1 MTWVIIVPL
10 LLLAFALNMRLY
22 LGILLAVLVYFNF
35 FATMPPEIAI
45 QRFVAPSQNTSL
57 MAIPFFMLLGTLLA
71 YSGIAERIIQVAL
84 LLVGRIRGGLAQANI
99 MVSLLLGGL
108 SASNLADCAMLT
120 RMMVPQMEKHGYDRG
135 FAAAVTAAGSLVTP
149 IIPPG
154 IALIIYALVGDV
166 SVGSMFVA
174 GILPGILCAVLLMVA
189 IYIVATKRG
198 YKPAR
203 TDKVP
208 FDQAMTT
215 LVGAWPAVFIL
226 LAIVGGIRFRV
237 FTPHEAGAVAVLLV
251 IVVGMLVYRTMTPQ
265 NIVESL
271 VETARSTASVML
283 IIMASGALGWI
294 FSVEKAGEAFAELI
308 TGFSSNK
315 YVFLFML
322 NIALLFFGMLIEGTA
337 LLIILV
343 PLLKPTLAALG
354 IDPVHFG
361 IIMVL
366 NLSIGTLTP
375 PVGTVM
381 LMVCNLA
388 GVGVGKFTRE
398 ALPMYLALLVALG
411 LVVVFPAISLLLV
424 GRG

>member
-1 MTWVIIVPL
+1 MIWAIIIPL

-22 LGILLAVLVYFNF
+22 LGILLAVLAYFVF
-35 FATMPPEIAI
+35 FSSVPIEIAI
-45 QRFVAPSQNTSL
+45 QRFIAPSQNTSL

-71 YSGIAERIIQVAL
+71 HSGIAERVVQVAL
-84 LLVGRIRGGLAQANI
+84 LMVGRIRGGLAQANV

-120 RMMVPQMEKHGYDRG
+120 RMMVPQMEKHGYDKG

-166 SVGSMFVA
+166 SVGAMFVA
-174 GILPGILCAVLLMVA
+174 GILPGVLCAVLLMTA
-189 IYIVATKRG
+189 IYIVAVRRG

-203 TDKVP
+203 TEKVP
-208 FDQAMTT
+208 MNKAVTT
-215 LVGAWPAVFIL
+215 LAGAWPALFIV

-251 IVVGMLVYRTMTPQ
+251 VMVGTLVYRTMTAK

-271 VETARSTASVML
+271 VETARSTAAVML

-308 TGFSSNK
+308 VQFSTNK
-315 YVFLFML
+315 YVFLLML
-322 NIALLFFGMLIEGTA
+322 NVALLFFGMLIEGTA

-343 PLLKPTLAALG
+343 PLLKPTLLIFG

-388 GVGVGKFTRE
+388 KVSVGKFTRE
-398 ALPMYLALLVALG
+398 ALPMYAALLLALA
-411 LVVVFPAISLLLV
+411 LVVLFPSISLLMV
-424 GRG
+424 GK